1 MRRKIILLITVL
13 FVLCSYSQDN
23 LCGIKS
29 LLVIYKIFGITPD
42 YKEISS
48 LIKKYPNGMSMYS
61 LYKILNKKGLYAQG
75 VKISLKELKELNI
88 PAILFMYP
96 HHFVVFRSYKNGRK
110 K

>member
-48 LIKKYPNGMSMYS
+48 LIRKHPDGLNMSEIYRN
-61 LYKILNKKGLYAQG
+61 LKKKGLY
-75 VKISLKELKELNI
+75 VKGIKLS
-88 PAILFMYP
+88 
-96 HHFVVFRSYKNGRK
+96 
-110 K
+110 